1 MPLRFHLDEN
11 ASGSLAKAL
20 RRRNIDVTTTPEQG
34 QLTASDDSQL
44 ALAHADGRVLI
55 TFDSDF
61 LRMSAAGAPTYSGI
75 VFGTNQQRPLR
86 ELVDRIV
93 IIWRTLTPAEMVG
106 QVQFI

>member
-34 QLTASDDSQL
+34 QITASDDSQL
-44 ALAHADGRVLI
+44 ALAHAGGRVLI

-61 LRMSAAGAPTYSGI
+61 VRMSAAGAPHRGI

-106 QVQFI
+106 QVQFV